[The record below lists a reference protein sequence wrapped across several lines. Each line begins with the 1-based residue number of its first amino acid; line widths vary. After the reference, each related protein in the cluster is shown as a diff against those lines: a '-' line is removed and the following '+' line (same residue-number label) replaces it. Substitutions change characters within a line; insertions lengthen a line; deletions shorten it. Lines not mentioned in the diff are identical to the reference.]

1 MLTIII
7 PSFNSENF
15 IQRCLDSIVT
25 QKFSDWHVYIIDG
38 GSHDKTKLICS
49 AFINKAPKK
58 ISFISAPQSK
68 QGEARNLGIDLTNTP
83 YLTFI
88 DSDDCYANEEV
99 LNKLMKALDKVNT
112 DFLCSSVRF
121 LDSKSN
127 TIRVI
132 GKFHSKFMYGSEIFI
147 DALLER
153 NIHTIPWNK
162 IYKTSFLKS
171 NNIKFPNVREQED
184 IYFSRICSYYASCVQ
199 FKNLISVNGFIRG
212 DSRSRSMSIKNLTSV
227 NIIFNEINKH
237 ICKDKNFKLYL
248 PFLRFSE
255 ARSLAYIIIIAA
267 SRIDHFKDLLNF
279 HRKITSKNL
288 LNIPF
293 SSKLLFRAKLI
304 SIISIYLSKF
314 RFSLYV
320 VRYLK
325 KYFRFGY

>member
-15 IQRCLDSIVT
+15 IRRCLRSIVT
-25 QKFSDWHVYIIDG
+25 QEFVDWHVYIVDG
-38 GSHDKTKLICS
+38 GSQDKTKSICLE
-49 AFINKAPKK
+49 FINKDPKK
-58 ISFISAPQSK
+58 ISFISAPHST
-68 QGEARNLGIDLTNTP
+68 QGEARNLGIELTRTP

-88 DSDDCYANEEV
+88 DSDDCYANEKV
-99 LNKLMKALDKVNT
+99 LSRLMQVLDKSNT

-121 LDSKSN
+121 LNSKSK

-132 GKFHSKFMYGSEIFI
+132 GNFHSKFMYGSDIFI

-153 NIHTIPWNK
+153 NIYTIPWNK
-162 IYKTSFLKS
+162 IYNTSFLKS
-171 NNIKFPNVREQED
+171 NSIKFPNVREQED

-199 FKNLISVNGFIRG
+199 FENLISVNGFIR
-212 DSRSRSMSIKNLTSV
+212 DSSRSRSMSLNNLTSV
-227 NIIFNEINKH
+227 NTIYNKINKH
-237 ICKDKNFKLYL
+237 ICKDKNIKFYL
-248 PFLRFSE
+248 PFVRFSE

-267 SRIDHFKDLLNF
+267 SRIDHFNDLLSF
-279 HRKITSKNL
+279 HKEITSKKI

-293 SSKLLFRAKLI
+293 SSKLLFKAKLV
-304 SIISIYLSKF
+304 SIISIYISKF
-314 RFSLYV
+314 RLSLYV